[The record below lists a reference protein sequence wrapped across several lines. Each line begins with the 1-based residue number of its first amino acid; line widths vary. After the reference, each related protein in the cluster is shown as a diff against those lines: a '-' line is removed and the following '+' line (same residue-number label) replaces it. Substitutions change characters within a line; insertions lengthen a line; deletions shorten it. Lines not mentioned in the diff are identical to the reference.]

1 MEKKV
6 NKMENE
12 NRKQTT
18 LFGGFVKEEQQPL
31 TFVKVYEEVA
41 SDGDQFTMAPTTA
54 TLNEEK
60 GCITL
65 VDTNKSQALTCYF
78 DNHPSARFKST
89 PDGVRL
95 GRAVERALKV
105 EIGSYADL
113 ASAFVEN
120 TLELNITHTG
130 DKGRL
135 WVITVL

>member
-65 VDTNKSQALTCYF
+65 VDTNKSQALTT
-78 DNHPSARFKST
+78 H
-89 PDGVRL
+89 RL
-95 GRAVERALKV
+95 DSSRPLMASVSVEQSS
-105 EIGSYADL
+105 E
-113 ASAFVEN
+113 
-120 TLELNITHTG
+120 H
-130 DKGRL
+130 
-135 WVITVL
+135 